1 MILSP
6 LYVYIV
12 NIKLKYHFSQNY
24 ILIEHDFVLENNS
37 VFKRAR
43 PMVWISSTLAARTDW
58 LTVFH
63 SASFKIH
70 TLIITVQIS
79 QVTTES
85 KLFGFLL
92 LSQVFILSAWL
103 ENLEEKRMMIHN
115 RSHFQNTDCVGACGG
130 KP

>member
-1 MILSP
+1 MILSS
-6 LYVYIV
+6 LYVCIV
-12 NIKLKYHFSQNY
+12 NIKLKYHFSQNCS
-24 ILIEHDFVLENNS
+24 LIEHDFVLENNS

-43 PMVWISSTLAARTDW
+43 PIVWISRTLAARADW

-63 SASFKIH
+63 SASFKID
-70 TLIITVQIS
+70 TLIISVQIS

-103 ENLEEKRMMIHN
+103 ENLEEKRIMIHN
-115 RSHFQNTDCVGACGG
+115 RSPFQNTGCVGAYGG
-130 KP
+130 RP

>member
-1 MILSP
+1 MIFSS
-6 LYVYIV
+6 LYVCIV
-12 NIKLKYHFSQNY
+12 NIKLKYHFSQNCS
-24 ILIEHDFVLENNS
+24 LIEHDFVLENNS

-43 PMVWISSTLAARTDW
+43 PMVWISRTLAARADW
-58 LTVFH
+58 LAVFH
-63 SASFKIH
+63 STSFKIH

-85 KLFGFLL
+85 KLFAVLL

-103 ENLEEKRMMIHN
+103 ENLREKRMMTHN
-115 RSHFQNTDCVGACGG
+115 RSHFRNNGCVGAYGG